1 MCSCLYQTSV
11 AETLITLII
20 LNKIKRIE
28 KLSEGTTL
36 CTVDIIVL
44 YPNIPHGQGHACLCK
59 FSETRDNKQSLSD
72 TLAELVEVD
81 LNLRK
86 ICLLNIQILISF

>member
-1 MCSCLYQTSV
+1 MCSCLYQPSV

-20 LNKIKRIE
+20 LNKIKRIG

-36 CTVDIIVL
+36 CTMDIIVL

-59 FSETRDNKQSLSD
+59 FSEIKDNKQSLTD
-72 TLAELVEVD
+72 TLEELVEVV
-81 LNLRK
+81 LK
-86 ICLLNIQILISF
+86 INIFEFDEAET